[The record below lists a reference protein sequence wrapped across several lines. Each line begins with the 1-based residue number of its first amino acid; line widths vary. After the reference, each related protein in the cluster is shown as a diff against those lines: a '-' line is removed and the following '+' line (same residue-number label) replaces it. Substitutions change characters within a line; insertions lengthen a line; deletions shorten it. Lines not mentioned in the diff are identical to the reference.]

1 MMTMMEEN
9 RTETEAIIRE
19 MCATLD
25 IQGIKSVAVS
35 CYENSVV
42 SNPLRGFLVLVNQSH
57 GEFLYSGNH
66 SSSQESSST

>member
-25 IQGIKSVAVS
+25 ITGIKSVAVS
-35 CYENSVV
+35 CYEHSMVIY
-42 SNPLRGFLVLVNQSH
+42 FL
-57 GEFLYSGNH
+57 
-66 SSSQESSST
+66 